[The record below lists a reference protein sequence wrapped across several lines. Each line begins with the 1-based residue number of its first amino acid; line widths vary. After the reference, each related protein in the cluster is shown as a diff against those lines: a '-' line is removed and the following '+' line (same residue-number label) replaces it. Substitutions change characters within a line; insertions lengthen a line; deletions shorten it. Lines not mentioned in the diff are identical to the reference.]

1 MYAYPSHFPDDLMNE
16 IASNEKICNYID
28 IPLQHISETVLK
40 SMRRGIT
47 KKQTLNLVNKLRDRI
62 PGLTLR
68 TTFIVGYPNETE
80 KEFNELCE
88 FISEAQFDRVG
99 TFDYSQEENTVSYR
113 MGDTVPQAEKI
124 ERKDKIMELQKEI
137 SLKKNS
143 EIKGKK
149 LKVLVE
155 AVEGDFYIGR
165 SYRDAPE
172 VDGEVLIPL
181 KSKKLK
187 IGEFYLSEVY
197 DYNEYDLFADV
208 VEK

>member
-1 MYAYPSHFPDDLMNE
+1 MYAYPSRFPEDLINE
-16 IASNEKICNYID
+16 VASNEKICNYID
-28 IPLQHISETVLK
+28 IPLQHISDSVLK

-47 KKQTLNLVNKLRDRI
+47 KKQTLDLVNKLREGI
-62 PGLTLR
+62 PGLILR

-88 FISEAQFDRVG
+88 FISDAQFDRVG
-99 TFDYSQEENTVSYR
+99 TFDYSQEENTVSYE
-113 MGDTVPQAEKI
+113 MGDTVPQEEKL
-124 ERKDKIMELQKEI
+124 ERRDKIMKLQKKV

-143 EIKGKK
+143 ELKGKK

-155 AVEGDFYIGR
+155 ALEGDFYIGR

-172 VDGEVLIPL
+172 VDGEVLIPV
-181 KSKKLK
+181 KNKKLK

-208 VEK
+208 VGK